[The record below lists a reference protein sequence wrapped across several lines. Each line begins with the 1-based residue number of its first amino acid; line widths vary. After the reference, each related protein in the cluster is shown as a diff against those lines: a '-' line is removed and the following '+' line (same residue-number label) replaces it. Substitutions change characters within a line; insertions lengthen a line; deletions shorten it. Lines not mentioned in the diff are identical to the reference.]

1 MVTTQEVFA
10 VAQSLAG
17 RALSEHENGTLAM
30 LCEVSKQ
37 KWENQLREDV
47 DPEQCRPALCGA
59 AAWTA
64 LGYLGSAWNAGQPA
78 FSFSAGDLSV
88 HAGETSSLA
97 KSLSNQAEEMMAPF
111 VKDGGFAVLE
121 VEG

>member
-1 MVTTQEVFA
+1 
-10 VAQSLAG
+10 
-17 RALSEHENGTLAM
+17 M
-30 LCEVSKQ
+30 LCELSRQ
-37 KWENQLREDV
+37 KWEKQLREDV
-47 DPEQCRPALCGA
+47 DAETCRSALCAA
-59 AAWTA
+59 AAWSA

-88 HAGETSSLA
+88 HAGETSSLS
-97 KSLSNQAEEMMAPF
+97 KSLSKQAEEMMAPF